1 VRRTGNREGRL
12 FFSIL
17 YAGGLAAAVSLPRR
31 AREGNGPQVRG
42 VRRCGKGWAP
52 VLGWMLG
59 PCGSRAGRK
68 ARSSLAHSNSLV
80 SGSAQLGSLVNL

>member
-1 VRRTGNREGRL
+1 VRRTGNREGH
-12 FFSIL
+12 FFFYFIR
-17 YAGGLAAAVSLPRR
+17 GGIAAAVSWPRR

-59 PCGSRAGRK
+59 PCGSIIVTLFDLGRVC
-68 ARSSLAHSNSLV
+68 ASAH
-80 SGSAQLGSLVNL
+80 